1 MSVGQDH
8 VFTVDKFGISIVDN
22 CVFRYGV
29 NVISIFILY
38 IVSVLV
44 FVGRVDNAAEV
55 FVIHYLQTVIVLFVR
70 EIL

>member
-29 NVISIFILY
+29 NVISILILY
-38 IVSVLV
+38 IVSVLAL
-44 FVGRVDNAAEV
+44 GLRVDNAAEV
-55 FVIHYLQTVIVLFVR
+55 FVIHYLQTVIVLFVGK
-70 EIL
+70 IL